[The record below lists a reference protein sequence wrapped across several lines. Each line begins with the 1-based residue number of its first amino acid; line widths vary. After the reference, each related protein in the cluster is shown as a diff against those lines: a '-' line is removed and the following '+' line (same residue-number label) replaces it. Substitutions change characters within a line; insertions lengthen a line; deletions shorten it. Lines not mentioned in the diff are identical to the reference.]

1 MTIVMNVHNMHPS
14 SEYDIIIVDKSTPKD
29 LQQSLLIMVRR
40 LLADLE
46 ICYPLFS
53 EWLEKVFKELE
64 TTDKRK
70 IILCT
75 TNDIFN
81 VVGVAI
87 IKNTEEERK
96 ICTLRVSEP
105 YQRQGIGSN
114 LLQRAV
120 QELKT
125 PLPLI
130 TVSEIYLKDF
140 KPFLYKHGFKLKDK
154 VKSLYKKDQY
164 EYFFNEKFKHNA

>member
-1 MTIVMNVHNMHPS
+1 MNVHNTHPS
-14 SEYDIIIVDKSTPKD
+14 PEYDIIIVDKSTPKD
-29 LQQSLLIMVRR
+29 LQQSLLIRVRR
-40 LLADLE
+40 LLTDLE

-53 EWLEKVFKELE
+53 EWLEKVFRELE
-64 TTDKRK
+64 TTDTRK
-70 IILCT
+70 IILCI

-96 ICTLRVSEP
+96 ICTLRVSEQ

-114 LLQRAV
+114 LLQRAIH
-120 QELKT
+120 ELKT

-130 TVSEIYLKDF
+130 TVSEIYLEDF

-154 VKSLYKKDQY
+154 VKSLYKKGQY